1 MEVINRVKELD
12 LVDRV
17 PEELWTEICNI
28 VEKAVTKTITMK
40 KKCNKMKW
48 LSEMV
53 LQIDEERR
61 ESKSKGER
69 KAYS

>member
-1 MEVINRVKELD
+1 MEVTNRFKELD

-40 KKCNKMKW
+40 KKCKKMKW
-48 LSEMV
+48 LSETV
-53 LQIDEERR
+53 LQIAEERR
-61 ESKSKGER
+61 ESRSKGER